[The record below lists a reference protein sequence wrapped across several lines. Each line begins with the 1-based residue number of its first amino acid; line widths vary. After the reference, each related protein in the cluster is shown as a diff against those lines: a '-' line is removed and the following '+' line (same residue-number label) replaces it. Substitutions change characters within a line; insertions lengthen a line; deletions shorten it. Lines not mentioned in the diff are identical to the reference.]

1 MSGRGQDAI
10 FTAFRHIGVAGI
22 HPAWFPLQ
30 SMKLAVRLHR
40 ARGGKVLNMFLHSSE
55 LKPGATPSFR
65 TERAVNSL
73 VEKIRRFLKW
83 LVSTG
88 PVEGVTLS
96 ELYGQH

>member
-1 MSGRGQDAI
+1 
-10 FTAFRHIGVAGI
+10 
-22 HPAWFPLQ
+22 
-30 SMKLAVRLHR
+30 MKLAVRLHR
-40 ARGGKVLNMFLHSSE
+40 SRGGKVLNMFLHSSE

-73 VEKIRRFLKW
+73 VEKIRIFLKW
-83 LVSTG
+83 LVRTG